1 MKTYRIV
8 VLDFTRAKGR
18 LLSMKYVKGLSAARS
33 AVPVKLH
40 FCRNAGAFVGYA
52 GGLEYWVIAC

>member
-1 MKTYRIV
+1 MKTYRIS

-18 LLSMKYVKGLSAARS
+18 VLSMKYVKGLSAARS

-40 FCRNAGAFVGYA
+40 YSRNAGGFVGYA
-52 GGLEYWVIAC
+52 DGLEYWVFAC